1 MKAVLSFTFRRQL
14 PFLAFLTFKKP
25 LKKPILSDFKLVA
38 TPLTPSRYTV

>member
-14 PFLAFLTFKKP
+14 PFFAFLTF
-25 LKKPILSDFKLVA
+25 KKPILSDFKLVA